1 MTAVSDFQDIKAL
14 IDNLYENNSEVL
26 NESLQRLILVL
37 QSSQKEDIIYHL
49 ESLFEK
55 FPILLLDENLSVIVQ
70 TSQLLIEL
78 ITQLAKETEQ
88 YFTLVLENLIM
99 NLADSKVH

>member
-1 MTAVSDFQDIKAL
+1 MTTVSDFHDIKAL

-37 QSSQKEDIIYHL
+37 QSSQKEDIIIHL

-99 NLADSKVH
+99 NLADSKVD